1 MKIKCPNCKTTFDY
15 NPSKVDTKKQ
25 QEELEKKIKKQFED
39 QIKELQKKAN
49 GKGTDIQGIE
59 NTLRNSI
66 KKEYDATNKE
76 KLAKQKSDY
85 ERKISDL
92 ENEKNAIQKELDVE
106 RRTKVNLQTKS
117 VGEDL
122 EKWCQTE
129 FEKIQATAYPF
140 AEFGKDTK
148 NSVKTSSKGDFILRD
163 FSDKKDSPSRIELYS
178 IMFEMKNETK
188 SGKQKNE
195 KFLAELDKDRKEKK
209 CEFAVL
215 VTELE
220 KDNELYNQGI
230 VNLSHKYEKMYAVRP
245 AQFLTIIN
253 LIKSL
258 SNNNL
263 EDKKQLEVYKK
274 QSFDLTKF
282 KDNLSTFSEQF
293 NEKIKDAHTK
303 YNTVIDMIDTQIIGL
318 QKMKE
323 TLTGTGTD
331 LTQANNLLE
340 DLSFNKLIENNP
352 TISKM
357 AEEQG
362 LIEEHNPN
370 KK

>member
-1 MKIKCPNCKTTFDY
+1 M
-15 NPSKVDTKKQ
+15 
-25 QEELEKKIKKQFED
+25 
-39 QIKELQKKAN
+39 
-49 GKGTDIQGIE
+49 
-59 NTLRNSI
+59 
-66 KKEYDATNKE
+66 
-76 KLAKQKSDY
+76 
-85 ERKISDL
+85 
-92 ENEKNAIQKELDVE
+92 
-106 RRTKVNLQTKS
+106 
-117 VGEDL
+117 

-293 NEKIKDAHTK
+293 NEKIKDAHIK

-323 TLTGTGTD
+323 TLTGTGAD

-357 AEEQG
+357 AEKQG